1 MSSYE
6 LQNGTDMKTYTTD
19 EIKDRYIGERGTEER
34 ELYEAEVRECI
45 ELCRRDETIRFQ
57 SVPRR
62 KKTTCS

>member
-1 MSSYE
+1 
-6 LQNGTDMKTYTTD
+6 MKTYTTD

-45 ELCRRDETIRFQ
+45 ELCRRDETIRLQ

>member
-1 MSSYE
+1 
-6 LQNGTDMKTYTTD
+6 MKTYTTD